1 MKKYFFI
8 TLFRSIKNSIGR
20 YLALFAICALGVGF
34 FAGFKNVQ
42 PLMISSAQDYL
53 DEKNAFDLQIISTWG
68 LRDDDLN
75 FLADIDGVTA
85 AEGCFSSDAYAIFK
99 TKDYGAKVL
108 TLPTAINTLD
118 LIYGRYPTAPNE
130 CVADANFFG
139 KNDIGKPLILTDEKG
154 GKTLSNFTTPV
165 YTVVGIVRS
174 PLYISHERGISSLE
188 FGRTDFFV
196 YLPNEACCA
205 DYFTQVY
212 MTVDTDL
219 PQFDEEYETAVKDKA
234 EQVKL
239 LFKDKYAPLVE
250 WLIQLSPETDPGF
263 EAYVLTQRE
272 NEGLARYSQDTGI
285 VDGIANVFPAFF
297 ALVAALVCLS
307 TVTRMVSEERTQIGT
322 LKALG
327 YGNFSIASKYVCYVL
342 SAGLLGAVGGFFLGT
357 WGLPKIVTLVYRTI
371 YVFCDYKY
379 VFSWLMLGLCLA
391 VVAVAMTLTALAAS
405 LSTTRANAAEAMRP
419 KAPKAGKRTFV
430 EKIPFIWNNT
440 SFIGKVTLRN
450 MLLDKKRMIMALVGI
465 SGCTA
470 LLLASFSVRNNVI
483 GVLDDEYGD
492 IIRFDLSVTL
502 SNGERPTFDFAE
514 KTFYVYSDTVQLT
527 YDGLSDRV
535 SLFGYE
541 DESFADMFKLYKTD
555 KTTPVPLPSDGEAVI
570 SNLIAKE
577 KNIRTGDVIS
587 LTVGGKEKTFSVS
600 EIFNNYIGDYVIISM
615 ADLSDVVKVNS
626 AYLQLPDG
634 YDETEIETR
643 LKAID
648 GVVSFTFIEE
658 AKAPFAKSLSSM
670 NYVVAVLIVCSAL
683 LAFVVLY
690 NLTNINIMERRREIA
705 TVRVLGFYPKET
717 DAYILRENVIL
728 AIFGGIVGLALGVLL
743 NNFVIANLLVEG
755 VCFNN
760 AITPLSFLFAYA
772 LTLIFTLLT
781 NRIMSHKLES
791 VNMAEALKSVE

>member
-1 MKKYFFI
+1 
-8 TLFRSIKNSIGR
+8 
-20 YLALFAICALGVGF
+20 
-34 FAGFKNVQ
+34 
-42 PLMISSAQDYL
+42 
-53 DEKNAFDLQIISTWG
+53 
-68 LRDDDLN
+68 
-75 FLADIDGVTA
+75 
-85 AEGCFSSDAYAIFK
+85 
-99 TKDYGAKVL
+99 
-108 TLPTAINTLD
+108 
-118 LIYGRYPTAPNE
+118 
-130 CVADANFFG
+130 
-139 KNDIGKPLILTDEKG
+139 
-154 GKTLSNFTTPV
+154 
-165 YTVVGIVRS
+165 
-174 PLYISHERGISSLE
+174 
-188 FGRTDFFV
+188 
-196 YLPNEACCA
+196 
-205 DYFTQVY
+205 
-212 MTVDTDL
+212 
-219 PQFDEEYETAVKDKA
+219 
-234 EQVKL
+234 
-239 LFKDKYAPLVE
+239 
-250 WLIQLSPETDPGF
+250 
-263 EAYVLTQRE
+263 
-272 NEGLARYSQDTGI
+272 
-285 VDGIANVFPAFF
+285 
-297 ALVAALVCLS
+297 
-307 TVTRMVSEERTQIGT
+307 
-322 LKALG
+322 
-327 YGNFSIASKYVCYVL
+327 
-342 SAGLLGAVGGFFLGT
+342 
-357 WGLPKIVTLVYRTI
+357 
-371 YVFCDYKY
+371 
-379 VFSWLMLGLCLA
+379 MLGLCLA

-781 NRIMSHKLES
+781 NRLMSHKLES